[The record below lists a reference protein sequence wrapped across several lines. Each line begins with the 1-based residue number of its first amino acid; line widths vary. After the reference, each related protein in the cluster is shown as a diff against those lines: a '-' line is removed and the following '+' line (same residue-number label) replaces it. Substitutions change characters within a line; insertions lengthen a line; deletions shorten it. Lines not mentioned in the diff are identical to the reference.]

1 MSAQQIVVQ
10 TTAATFHFLVAQ
22 GANIMKD
29 IGDFM
34 QNLVYGDTG
43 IRVEVKEGRG
53 RCVVANKQ
61 LEVGDVIIE
70 ERSVAWGPKQLSP
83 CCCLACCA
91 PLNYTEITW
100 CSLCGLPLCQQDC
113 PLIAKHSPECE
124 LMRHAKHML
133 ILNSERDVQQVYY
146 FVTVLRCL
154 WLRAKN
160 PAQWSAVKKLV
171 SNVQYRKGTK
181 VYNFNQTY
189 VVDILDHFGVV
200 EFSEEEIQDICG
212 IFDSNAFESSES
224 SRVPCRGLYLM
235 ASLMNSSCL
244 PNTRHYFKPDGRIV
258 VVATRPIYPGAEI
271 LACYTQPRWG
281 TGPRHK
287 HLQTTKYF
295 RFLFSQMKE

>member
-1 MSAQQIVVQ
+1 
-10 TTAATFHFLVAQ
+10 
-22 GANIMKD
+22 MKD
-29 IGDFM
+29 LGDFM

-91 PLNYTEITW
+91 PLNYTEIYW
-100 CSLCGLPLCQQDC
+100 CSLCGLPLCKQDC
-113 PLIAKHSPECE
+113 PLIAKHGPECE
-124 LMRHAKHML
+124 LMMHAKHML

-146 FVTVLRCL
+146 FVTILRCL
-154 WLRAKN
+154 WLRSKN
-160 PAQWSAVKKLV
+160 PSQWSAVKKLV
-171 SNVQYRKGTK
+171 SNVQYRRGTK

-200 EFSEEEIQDICG
+200 QFSEDEIQDVCG

-235 ASLMNSSCL
+235 ASLMNSSCQ

-295 RFLFSQMKE
+295 RFFNFTKKYMNTLVQLFLSAVHGPC